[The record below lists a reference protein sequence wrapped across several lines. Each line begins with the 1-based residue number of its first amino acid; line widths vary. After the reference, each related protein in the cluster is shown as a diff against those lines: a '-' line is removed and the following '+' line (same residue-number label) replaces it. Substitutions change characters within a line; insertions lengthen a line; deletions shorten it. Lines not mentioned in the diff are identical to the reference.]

1 MKLFAISDLHLSLFK
16 SKEMDVFG
24 KHWKNHWGQI
34 TKDWNERVSDE
45 DVVLICGDI
54 SWAMRL
60 DDAICDLEFTIIGI
74 RLLLRR
80 APCSATKLILFRIM
94 QSGWEIMFLRVRA
107 DGSSGKTVSQ
117 TKIKRFIPEKY
128 PG

>member
-54 SWAMRL
+54 SWAMHYREAKPDL
-60 DDAICDLEFTIIGI
+60 DARIQADAARES
-74 RLLLRR
+74 RLL
-80 APCSATKLILFRIM
+80 AF
-94 QSGWEIMFLRVRA
+94 
-107 DGSSGKTVSQ
+107 VS
-117 TKIKRFIPEKY
+117 Y
-128 PG
+128 